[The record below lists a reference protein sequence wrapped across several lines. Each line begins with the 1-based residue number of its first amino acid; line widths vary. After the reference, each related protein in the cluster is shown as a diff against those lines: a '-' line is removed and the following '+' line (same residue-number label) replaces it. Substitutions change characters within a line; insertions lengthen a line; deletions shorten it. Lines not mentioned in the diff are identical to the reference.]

1 LIPSKSKYL
10 FSGILSAIIWGFFA
24 IPLRNLK
31 SYPSE
36 QILYYRIFTSLI
48 VIWLAIFLF
57 RRKELKRDINYF
69 RQISTRERRIVLAQV
84 IGATVLLVLNWYTFI
99 YAINNVS
106 IKSGAFAYMVC
117 PLITAFGGF
126 MILKEH
132 LYRIQIVALILA
144 TSSIL
149 MLATGSLI
157 EVTWSVGIAAL
168 YAFYLIIQRKMQHLD
183 KLNVLAIQISIA
195 VILMLPFFIYQ
206 RTGLPMETSF
216 WLNVT
221 LIAVLF
227 TIIPLFLSLFALVG
241 IPSSTLGIIIYI
253 NPIIAF
259 TVAIIYF
266 NEKIDPHQLMAYLL
280 LLFAVFLF
288 NWNMIKPSWAY
299 RHKLK

>member
-1 LIPSKSKYL
+1 MIPSKSKYL

-31 SYPSE
+31 AYPSE

-57 RRKELKRDINYF
+57 RRKELKRDINYL

-132 LYRIQIVALILA
+132 LYKIQIVALALA

-157 EVTWSVGIAAL
+157 EVAWSVGIAAL

-183 KLNVLAIQISIA
+183 KLNVLAVQISIA
-195 VILMLPFFIYQ
+195 VIFMLPFFIYQ
-206 RTGLPMETSF
+206 HTGLPMETDF

-299 RHKLK
+299 RHK

>member
-1 LIPSKSKYL
+1 LAPSKSKYL
-10 FSGILSAIIWGFFA
+10 FSGVLSAVIWGFFV

-31 SYPSE
+31 AYPSE
-36 QILYYRIFTSLI
+36 QILYYRIFTSLL

-57 RRKELKRDINYF
+57 RRKELAKDVRFF
-69 RQISTRERRIVLAQV
+69 RQSGTRDKRIILQQV
-84 IGATVLLVLNWYTFI
+84 IGATILLVLNWYTFI

-126 MILKEH
+126 VILKEH

-144 TSSIL
+144 TVSIL
-149 MLATGSLI
+149 MLATGSLV
-157 EVTWSVGIAAL
+157 EVAWSVGIAAL
-168 YAFYLIIQRKMQHLD
+168 YAFYLIIQRKMQSLD
-183 KLNVLAIQISIA
+183 KLNVLAVQITIA
-195 VILMLPFFIYQ
+195 VILMFPFFLYQ
-206 RTGLPMETSF
+206 HTAAPTETTF
-216 WLNVT
+216 WLNII

-227 TIIPLFLSLFALVG
+227 TVVPLFLSLFALVG

-259 TVAIIYF
+259 TVAILYF

-280 LLFAVFLF
+280 LLSAVFLF
-288 NWNMIKPSWAY
+288 NWNMIKDMLTFK
-299 RHKLK
+299 RK

>member
-1 LIPSKSKYL
+1 MTTSKSKYL
-10 FSGILSAIIWGFFA
+10 LSGVLSAVIWGFFA
-24 IPLRNLK
+24 FPLRNLK
-31 SYPSE
+31 AYPSE
-36 QILYYRIFTSLI
+36 QILYYRIFTSL
-48 VIWLAIFLF
+48 VVVWLAIFLF
-57 RRKELKRDINYF
+57 RRKELSKDISYYKSVTARQKRI
-69 RQISTRERRIVLAQV
+69 IIMQV
-84 IGATVLLVLNWYTFI
+84 VGATVLLVLNWYTFI

-126 MILKEH
+126 VILKEH
-132 LYRIQIVALILA
+132 LYRIQIIALILA
-144 TSSIL
+144 TISIL
-149 MLATGSLI
+149 MLATGSLK
-157 EVTWSVGIAAL
+157 EVTWSVLIAAL

-183 KLNVLAIQISIA
+183 KLNVLAVQISIA
-195 VILMLPFFIYQ
+195 VVLMLPFFIYQ
-206 RTGLPMETSF
+206 HTGLPMETGF
-216 WLNVT
+216 WLNVV

-227 TIIPLFLSLFALVG
+227 TVIPLFLSLFALVG

-288 NWNMIKPSWAY
+288 NWNMIKPLWAY
-299 RHKLK
+299 HHKLK

>member
-1 LIPSKSKYL
+1 M
-10 FSGILSAIIWGFFA
+10 AAVIWGFFA

-31 SYPSE
+31 SYSSE
-36 QILYYRIFTSLI
+36 QILYYRIFTSLAI
-48 VIWLAIFLF
+48 IWLAIFLF
-57 RRKELKRDINYF
+57 RRKEFYKDLSYF
-69 RQISTRERRIVLAQV
+69 KSISRKEKHTILIQIV
-84 IGATVLLVLNWYTFI
+84 GATVLLVLNWYTFI

-126 MILKEH
+126 IILKEH
-132 LYRIQIVALILA
+132 LYRIQVVALLLA
-144 TSSIL
+144 TASIL

-157 EVTWSVGIAAL
+157 EVVWSVVIAAL
-168 YAFYLIIQRKMQHLD
+168 YAFYLIIQRKMQGLD
-183 KLNVLAIQISIA
+183 KLNVLAFQITIA

-206 RTGLPMETSF
+206 HTGLPTATTF
-216 WLNVT
+216 WLNVS

-227 TIIPLFLSLFALVG
+227 TVVPLFLSLFALIG

-259 TVAIIYF
+259 TVAIVYF
-266 NEKIDPHQLMAYLL
+266 NEKIDVHQLMAYLL

-288 NWNMIKPSWAY
+288 NWNMIKDMLTFK
-299 RHKLK
+299 RKH

>member
-1 LIPSKSKYL
+1 MAPSKSKYL
-10 FSGILSAIIWGFFA
+10 LSGVLSAVIWGFFA

-31 SYPSE
+31 AYPSE

-48 VIWLAIFLF
+48 VIWLAILLF
-57 RRKELKRDINYF
+57 RRKELKNDVVYF
-69 RQISTRERRIVLAQV
+69 KQSSRANKRIILQQI
-84 IGATVLLVLNWYTFI
+84 IGATLLLVLNWYTFI

-126 MILKEH
+126 IILKEH
-132 LYRIQIVALILA
+132 LYRIQIMALILA
-144 TSSIL
+144 TVSIL

-157 EVTWSVGIAAL
+157 EVAWSVGIAAL

-183 KLNVLAIQISIA
+183 KLNVLAVQISIA
-195 VILMLPFFIYQ
+195 VILMMPFFIYQ
-206 RTGLPMETSF
+206 HTGLPVETSF
-216 WLNVT
+216 WLNVV

-227 TIIPLFLSLFALVG
+227 TVVPLFLSLFALIG

-259 TVAIIYF
+259 TVAIFYF
-266 NEKIDPHQLMAYLL
+266 NEKIDPHQLIAYLL

-288 NWNMIKPSWAY
+288 NWNMI
-299 RHKLK
+299 RDMLKFKRK

>member
-1 LIPSKSKYL
+1 MATNKSKYL
-10 FSGILSAIIWGFFA
+10 FSGVLSAIIWGFFA

-31 SYPSE
+31 AYPSE
-36 QILYYRIFTSLI
+36 QILYYRIFTSLV

-57 RRKELKRDINYF
+57 RKKELKKDISYF
-69 RQISTRERRIVLAQV
+69 KQITLRERRVIISQV

-126 MILKEH
+126 VILKEH
-132 LYRIQIVALILA
+132 LYRVQIIALVLA
-144 TSSIL
+144 TASIL

-157 EVTWSVGIAAL
+157 EVTWSVIIAAL
-168 YAFYLIIQRKMQHLD
+168 YAFYLIIQRKMKNLD
-183 KLNVLAIQISIA
+183 KLNVLAVQISIA
-195 VILMLPFFIYQ
+195 VLLMLPFFIYQ
-206 RTGLPMETSF
+206 HTGLPTETGF

-227 TIIPLFLSLFALVG
+227 TVIPLFLSLFALVG

-259 TVAIIYF
+259 TVAILYF

-288 NWNMIKPSWAY
+288 NWNMIKDMLTFK
-299 RHKLK
+299 RK

>member
-1 LIPSKSKYL
+1 M
-10 FSGILSAIIWGFFA
+10 IWGFFA

-36 QILYYRIFTSLI
+36 QILYYRIFTSLA

-57 RRKELKRDINYF
+57 RRKEFYKDLSYF
-69 RQISTRERRIVLAQV
+69 KSRSATDKKIILIQI

-126 MILKEH
+126 IILKEH
-132 LYRIQIVALILA
+132 LYRIQIIALLLA
-144 TSSIL
+144 TASIL

-157 EVTWSVGIAAL
+157 EVVWSVVIAAL
-168 YAFYLIIQRKMQHLD
+168 YAFYLIIQRKMQGLD
-183 KLNVLAIQISIA
+183 KLNVLALQITIA

-206 RTGLPMETSF
+206 HTGLPTETSF
-216 WLNVT
+216 WLNVL

-227 TIIPLFLSLFALVG
+227 TVVPLFLSLFALIG

-266 NEKIDPHQLMAYLL
+266 NEKVDAHQLMAYLL

-288 NWNMIKPSWAY
+288 NWNMIKDMLTFK
-299 RHKLK
+299 RKH